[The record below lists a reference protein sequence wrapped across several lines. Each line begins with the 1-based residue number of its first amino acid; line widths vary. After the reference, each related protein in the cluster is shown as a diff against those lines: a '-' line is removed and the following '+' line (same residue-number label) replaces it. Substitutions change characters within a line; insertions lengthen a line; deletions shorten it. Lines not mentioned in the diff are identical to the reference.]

1 MTDKKMWYM
10 IKSIKPGSAG
20 SPRLPRREQRAAT
33 GQAVIEQGRQKAKQ
47 RRHAHEIRY
56 KSFLVGV
63 FYFPEITEGGAEHG
77 KSRGLQSG
85 SRSI

>member
-1 MTDKKMWYM
+1 M
-10 IKSIKPGSAG
+10 IKTIQPGSAG
-20 SPRLPRREQRAAT
+20 SPSLPRREHRAAT

-56 KSFLVGV
+56 RSFLVGV
-63 FYFPEITEGGAEHG
+63 FYFPEIQEGGAENG

-85 SRSI
+85 SGNI

>member
-1 MTDKKMWYM
+1 M

-63 FYFPEITEGGAEHG
+63 FYFPKIAEGGAEHG
-77 KSRGLQSG
+77 KSRKLQSG
-85 SRSI
+85 FGSI

>member
-20 SPRLPRREQRAAT
+20 SPRLPRREQRAVT
-33 GQAVIEQGRQKAKQ
+33 EQAVIEQGRQKAKQ

-56 KSFLVGV
+56 RSFLVGV
-63 FYFPEITEGGAEHG
+63 FYFTKITEGGAEHG
-77 KSRGLQSG
+77 KSRRLQSG
-85 SRSI
+85 SRNI

>member
-1 MTDKKMWYM
+1 M

-33 GQAVIEQGRQKAKQ
+33 GQAVIEQVRQKAKQ

-56 KSFLVGV
+56 RSFLVGV
-63 FYFPEITEGGAEHG
+63 FYFPEIPGGGAEHG

-85 SRSI
+85 SGNI

>member
-10 IKSIKPGSAG
+10 IKSIQPGFAG

-33 GQAVIEQGRQKAKQ
+33 EQAVIEQGRQKAKQ

-63 FYFPEITEGGAEHG
+63 FYFPEITEGGAENG
-77 KSRGLQSG
+77 KSNRFSTG
-85 SRSI
+85 SRIF

>member
-1 MTDKKMWYM
+1 M
-10 IKSIKPGSAG
+10 IKSIQPGSAG

-56 KSFLVGV
+56 NSFLVGV

-77 KSRGLQSG
+77 KSNRLSTG
-85 SRSI
+85 SRIF

>member
-1 MTDKKMWYM
+1 M

-33 GQAVIEQGRQKAKQ
+33 EQAVIEQGRQKAKK

-56 KSFLVGV
+56 NSFLVGV
-63 FYFPEITEGGAEHG
+63 FYFPEIAEGGAEHG
-77 KSRGLQSG
+77 KSGGLQSG

>member
-1 MTDKKMWYM
+1 MTDLGMWYM
-10 IKSIKPGSAG
+10 IKSIQPGSAG
-20 SPRLPRREQRAAT
+20 SPSLPRREERATT

-63 FYFPEITEGGAEHG
+63 FYFPKIAEGGADHG
-77 KSRGLQSG
+77 KSRGLQCGSG
-85 SRSI
+85 SI

>member
-33 GQAVIEQGRQKAKQ
+33 EQAVIEQGRQKAKQ

-56 KSFLVGV
+56 RSFLVGV
-63 FYFPEITEGGAEHG
+63 FYFTKITEGGAEHG
-77 KSRGLQSG
+77 KSRRLQSG
-85 SRSI
+85 SRNI